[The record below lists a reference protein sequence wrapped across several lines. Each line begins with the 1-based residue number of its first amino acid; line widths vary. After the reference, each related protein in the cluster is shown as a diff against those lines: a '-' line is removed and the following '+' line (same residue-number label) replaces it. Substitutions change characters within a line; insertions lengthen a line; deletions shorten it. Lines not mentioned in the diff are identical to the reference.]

1 MTTYYTAH
9 FLNPDSN
16 GKTRHILFGAEQLS
30 YTFDQ
35 GVAFDTCQR
44 MADENG
50 ERIAIIENRDCESSP
65 FTEGYFHVIRP
76 TENRLR
82 KMPLKETEV

>member
-9 FLNPDSN
+9 FLNPDSS
-16 GKTRHILFGAEQLS
+16 GKTRHILFGAEKLS

-44 MADENG
+44 MASETG
-50 ERIAIIENRDCESSP
+50 ERIIIIENRDCEP
-65 FTEGYFHVIRP
+65 NGFTEGYFHVIRP
-76 TENRLR
+76 AKSRVQIA
-82 KMPLKETEV
+82 P